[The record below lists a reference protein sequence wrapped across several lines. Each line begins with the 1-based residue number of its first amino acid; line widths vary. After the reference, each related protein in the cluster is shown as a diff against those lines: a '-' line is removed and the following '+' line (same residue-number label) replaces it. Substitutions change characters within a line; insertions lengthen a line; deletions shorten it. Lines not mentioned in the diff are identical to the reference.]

1 MNEICLLQIWKGGSR
16 RLDLFFTFYF
26 TIFREYNSKN
36 FAKVEESSNPEMPA
50 RRKTQKGLQLWV
62 NLSSKDKISSQIN
75 DSIKSSFSWM
85 GFDGTDVIEGSERL
99 AEAIG
104 DDSEAVICA
113 TGFKPGWDLFA
124 PWKVDFQT
132 TCSHLLI
139 FIMEMDCM

>member
-50 RRKTQKGLQLWV
+50 RRKTQKGLQLWFI
-62 NLSSKDKISSQIN
+62 LLEQ
-75 DSIKSSFSWM
+75 M